1 MLTRQAVVNATDR
14 VNASVV
20 HINVLQDRASSKQPA
35 SDGQQ
40 RMGSG
45 SGFDCRILPG
55 ISSSVPGT
63 AVHPL
68 REELLHRQ
76 ETHASQMNRLKA
88 PFRCL
93 AANRRSLSSLK
104 LRWRLKD
111 RLFVQRRTSTELAR
125 SKLRPDERI
134 SSPCTR
140 VAGCH
145 TAGTRAGF
153 QESVARFQSTSASLC
168 ASRGREGLLSS

>member
-1 MLTRQAVVNATDR
+1 MRLLRSVSDNSAQTRPLNSGVESSVSDVLLLDAHSQAVVNATDR

-63 AVHPL
+63 AVHSL
-68 REELLHRQ
+68 REELLHRH

-88 PFRCL
+88 PFRCQ
-93 AANRRSLSSLK
+93 AANRSSFSSLK
-104 LRWRLKD
+104 LRWRFKD
-111 RLFVQRRTSTELAR
+111 RLFIR
-125 SKLRPDERI
+125 SEKNLY
-134 SSPCTR
+134 
-140 VAGCH
+140 
-145 TAGTRAGF
+145 
-153 QESVARFQSTSASLC
+153 
-168 ASRGREGLLSS
+168 